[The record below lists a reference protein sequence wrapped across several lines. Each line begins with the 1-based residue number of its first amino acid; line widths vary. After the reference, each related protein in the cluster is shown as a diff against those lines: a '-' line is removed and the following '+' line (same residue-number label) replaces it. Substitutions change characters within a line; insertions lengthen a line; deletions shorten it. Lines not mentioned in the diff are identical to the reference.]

1 MIELIESS
9 NCVIF
14 QEFEIQQ
21 KNITFDQNHIIAY
34 IQQRLDYFLSLV
46 SYKNQ
51 EKMLIYV
58 CLVSDHS
65 PISFNLRKLQIIAK

>member
-1 MIELIESS
+1 MIELIESF

-14 QEFEIQQ
+14 WEFEIQQ
-21 KNITFDQNHIIAY
+21 KNITFGQNHIIAY
-34 IQQRLDYFLSLV
+34 IQQRLDYFLSLI

-51 EKMLIYV
+51 EKMLIKNA
-58 CLVSDHS
+58 DHS